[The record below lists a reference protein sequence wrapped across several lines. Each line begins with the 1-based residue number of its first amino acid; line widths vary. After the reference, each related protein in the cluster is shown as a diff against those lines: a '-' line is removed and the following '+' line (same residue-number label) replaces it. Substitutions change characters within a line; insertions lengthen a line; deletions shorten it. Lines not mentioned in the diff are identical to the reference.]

1 MQFQISS
8 SRYVYNDDSSES
20 TSNILDYNNGMVHH
34 RHYVNNELIN
44 NDYYTLNQLN
54 KFLNN
59 KGLYI
64 PFHTYN
70 DALDIIKKE
79 NELPVYPPIKP
90 PVKKPTKPPVKKT
103 TVKKTTVKKP
113 PVKKTTVKKPPV
125 KKPTVK
131 KPPVK
136 KPPVKK
142 TTVKKPPVNLTN
154 QKIQKGGFYD
164 DIEPVLNSIDKQKL
178 TKNIIRITPK

>member
-113 PVKKTTVKKPPV
+113 PV
-125 KKPTVK
+125 
-131 KPPVK
+131 
-136 KPPVKK
+136 
-142 TTVKKPPVNLTN
+142 NLTN